1 MKKFLLLP
9 LISFLISCN
18 SEPSLQKYM
27 VKNSESAGFIAL
39 DFGSDILKFSQ
50 NKLNSDEKEALKA
63 FKKINIL
70 AFKKNPDNETL
81 YTQEKEEVQ
90 GILKSSTKYEKLLSF
105 GKGSEGVSVYCLGN
119 EDTFNEFVIFGNQK
133 ETGFA
138 IVRILGKK
146 MTPNHIVNMMSV
158 LKKVD
163 SVDNEQLK
171 SLEILWK
178 N

>member
-9 LISFLISCN
+9 LLALMMSCN

-27 VKNSESAGFIAL
+27 VKNSESGNFIAI

-50 NKLNSDEKEALKA
+50 NELNSDEKEALRA

-70 AFKKNPDNETL
+70 TFKKNADNEAL
-81 YTQEKEEVQ
+81 YTKEKTEVQ
-90 GILKSSTKYEKLLSF
+90 DILKSSTKYEKLLSF
-105 GKGSEGVSVYCLGN
+105 GKGSEGVSVYCLGK
-119 EDTFNEFVIFGNQK
+119 EDTFDEFVIFGNQK

-146 MTPNHIVNMMSV
+146 MTPNHIMNMMSV

-163 SVDNEQLK
+163 SVDNEQLR
-171 SLEILWK
+171 SLEGLWK

>member
-1 MKKFLLLP
+1 MKKF
-9 LISFLISCN
+9 FLIPLLVLVISCS

-27 VKNSESAGFIAL
+27 VKNSESTHFIAL
-39 DFGSDILKFSQ
+39 DFGADILKFSK
-50 NKLNSDEKEALKA
+50 NELSAEEAEALNA

-70 AFKKNPDNETL
+70 AFKKTTDNEAL

-90 GILKSSTKYEKLLSF
+90 EILRSSTKYEKLLSF
-105 GKGSEGVSVYCLGN
+105 GKGSEGVSVYCLGK
-119 EDTFNEFVIFGNQK
+119 EDTFDEFVIFGNQT

-146 MTPNHIVNMMSV
+146 MTANHIMNMLSV

-163 SVDNEQLK
+163 SVDNKQLK
-171 SLEILWK
+171 SLEAFW
-178 N
+178 NS